1 MVTKFDN
8 FFESLIGDQGHKF
21 VNTYENRFKWC
32 FGYAKN
38 EKGKYY
44 SFQHHN
50 PDIRMRRVFEYMV
63 DTATDKIYKARNH
76 AEMGQ
81 SFFAVLSIPVIWAGS
96 VMYQVVKL
104 VTEYIKVVFDT
115 FSDVFE
121 HINDTDIAPLISK
134 SFDENLTKRQEKIF
148 EYVKGIS
155 NSCKYASGLVVAAL
169 YGMIY
174 ANDLPTVC
182 KMQTIFA
189 ELEKQWNKEI
199 SFKKSFYSFAV
210 RYQRNPERFSFG
222 EVNPDSTNPKI
233 NLLDEIKPV
242 LYTLQCYQERDSA
255 TTELME
261 NRYTS
266 YQQMLIE
273 SRTSEIEEIR
283 RRQQELQNSG

>member
-8 FFESLIGDQGHKF
+8 FFESILGDQGHKF

-38 EKGKYY
+38 EQGKYY
-44 SFQHHN
+44 TKQI
-50 PDIRMRRVFEYMV
+50 PDNDLRVRRTFEYMV
-63 DTATDKIYKARNH
+63 DTITDKIYIARNH
-76 AEMGQ
+76 AETGN
-81 SFFAVLSIPVIWAGS
+81 SFFAALSIPVIWGGT
-96 VMYQVVKL
+96 VMYHVVKL

-115 FSDVFE
+115 FSDVFK
-121 HINDTDIAPLISK
+121 HINDPDIAPHITK

-169 YGMIY
+169 YGVIY

-189 ELEKQWNKEI
+189 ELEKQWNKGI
-199 SFKKSFYSFAV
+199 DFRKTPYSVMV
-210 RYQRNPERFSFG
+210 RYHRSPEKFSLV
-222 EVNPDSTNPKI
+222 EVKPDTKNPKI
-233 NLLDEIKPV
+233 YFLDEMKS
-242 LYTLQCYQERDSA
+242 LYTLQCYQEQDSA
-255 TTELME
+255 TTELNE
-261 NRYTS
+261 KRYTS

-273 SRTSEIEEIR
+273 SRTREIEEICR
-283 RRQQELQNSG
+283 REQELQENE